1 MVAHSGA
8 VIRHSSEILLVVILR
23 PKFIGSPPLGVMMVP
38 EIETR
43 ESAEDQGWIPTPPPS
58 STGSSSRWRTLP
70 GTQEQI
76 LTLLELKTKTKTKL
90 K

>member
-1 MVAHSGA
+1 MVAHRGP

-23 PKFIGSPPLGVMMVP
+23 PKFIRSPPLGVMMVP

-43 ESAEDQGWIPTPPPS
+43 ESAEDKGWIPTPPPS
-58 STGSSSRWRTLP
+58 STGSSSCWRTLP
-70 GTQEQI
+70 GTEQI
-76 LTLLELKTKTKTKL
+76 LTLLELKTKTKL